1 MQPVVTLL
9 LLMVLSVNAIVA
21 CNCPPIS
28 KPDSAV
34 YANYD
39 VIFVGTVKSVGP
51 CYKGMSEVTMVVR
64 SLHKGKLFAETPL
77 KADCETDCQMSF
89 VEGEEWIIYGKYE
102 SYGVPMVELCSH
114 SRRKATEGEV
124 DHMNEVIGMTYSDQL
139 SNLQR
144 DLPNLEVVPE
154 QAKDRTT
161 HYNERPERKQILIY
175 GLVGLAF
182 VVLAYWGARRWLK

>member
-1 MQPVVTLL
+1 MRSVLVVVLV
-9 LLMVLSVNAIVA
+9 VLSLHKILA

-28 KPDSAV
+28 KPDSSV
-34 YANYD
+34 YAAYD

-89 VEGEEWIIYGKYE
+89 AQGDEWIIYGKYE

-114 SRRKATEGEV
+114 SRRKPKAGEV
-124 DHMNEVIGMTYSDQL
+124 DHMNEVIGTTYTDQF
-139 SNLQR
+139 NDLQR
-144 DLPNLEVVPE
+144 DFPALEVVPE

-175 GLVGLAF
+175 VLAGLAF
-182 VVLAYWGARRWLK
+182 VVVAYFGARRWLK

>member
-1 MQPVVTLL
+1 MRTVIAVLL
-9 LLMVLSVNAIVA
+9 LLSFDKIVA

-34 YANYD
+34 YATYD

-89 VEGEEWIIYGKYE
+89 AEGEEWIIYGTYE

-114 SRRKATEGEV
+114 SRRKFVAGEI
-124 DHMNEVIGMTYSDQL
+124 DHMAEVMGMTYADQL
-139 SNLQR
+139 SSLQR
-144 DLPNLEVVPE
+144 ELPSREVVPE
-154 QAKDRTT
+154 QAKNRTT

-175 GLVGLAF
+175 TLVGLVF
-182 VVLAYWGARRWLK
+182 VVLAYVVARRWLK

>member
-1 MQPVVTLL
+1 MRSVLVVVLV
-9 LLMVLSVNAIVA
+9 VLSLHKILA

-28 KPDSAV
+28 KPDSSV
-34 YANYD
+34 YAAYD
-39 VIFVGTVKSVGP
+39 VIFVGTVKSIGP

-89 VEGEEWIIYGKYE
+89 AQGDEWIIYGKYE

-114 SRRKATEGEV
+114 SRRKPKAGEV
-124 DHMNEVIGMTYSDQL
+124 DHMNEVIGTTYIDQF
-139 SNLQR
+139 NDLQR
-144 DLPNLEVVPE
+144 DFPALEVVPD

-161 HYNERPERKQILIY
+161 HFNERPERKQILIY
-175 GLVGLAF
+175 GLAGLAF
-182 VVLAYWGARRWLK
+182 VAVAYFGARRWLK

>member
-1 MQPVVTLL
+1 MRHLVVVLL
-9 LLMVLSVNAIVA
+9 LLVMSYDKILA

-28 KPDSAV
+28 KPDSLV
-34 YANYD
+34 YATYD

-89 VEGEEWIIYGKYE
+89 ADGEEWIIYGKYE

-114 SRRKATEGEV
+114 SRRKPTAGEV
-124 DHMNEVIGMTYSDQL
+124 DHMNEVIGMTYADQL
-139 SNLQR
+139 NDLQH
-144 DLPNLEVVPE
+144 DLPALEVVPE

-182 VVLAYWGARRWLK
+182 VVLAYFGARRWLK

>member
-1 MQPVVTLL
+1 MRSFAVLL
-9 LLMVLSVNAIVA
+9 VLMVLSLDKIEA
-21 CNCPPIS
+21 CNCPPIA
-28 KPDSAV
+28 KPDSAA
-34 YANYD
+34 YAAYD

-89 VEGEEWIIYGKYE
+89 AEGEEWIIYGKYE

-114 SRRKATEGEV
+114 SRRKPTAGEV
-124 DHMNEVIGMTYSDQL
+124 DHMNEVIGMTYTDQVNDL
-139 SNLQR
+139 NR
-144 DLPNLEVVPE
+144 DMPALEVISE

-182 VVLAYWGARRWLK
+182 VVLAYFGARRWLK